1 MTSDK
6 ATLHSSTIPCAH
18 CGLPAPQAL
27 SDEPAFCCI
36 GCEAIYHAIH
46 SGGFDTFY
54 KLREM
59 GQTTVGQRA
68 QINSSARPGNAS
80 DDFDTDGKNFINF
93 DSAEFLEQHSTQLAD
108 GSRSIDLHLEGVH
121 CAGCVWLTER
131 LPHVVPGVMDANLS
145 LARARLKLRWHPEH
159 TELSTVAQ
167 WLTRYGYMPHAL
179 HSDRISGHSK
189 AERAMLMRV
198 GASWAIAGNIMILA
212 VCMYGGLNLITD
224 PKLATFA
231 RYISLGLATISL
243 TYGGGVFFRR
253 AAASLRGILTR
264 SEGFAWSRLSMDV
277 PIALGVFVG
286 WAHSAYA
293 TITGQGDVWFDSIA
307 VLIAALLTARWLQM
321 RGQRFAGD
329 AAERLLSLLPS
340 TARRLLPVAPDGQKS
355 GIEEVPADTLQIGD
369 LVEVRA
375 GDVIPADG
383 IITHGL
389 SNVHRAVVTGE
400 SRPEPVTPG
409 DPIEAGVT
417 NLGAVLTV
425 RVTAAG
431 SETRVG
437 KLMQWVEDGE
447 RRRAPIVQLAD
458 HLGGLFVLVVLAS
471 AALTALV
478 WSFIDPSQA
487 VAHVVALLVISCP
500 CALGMATPLALTVGV
515 GRAAKH
521 GFFIKHDDVLQALAR
536 ATHIIFDKTGTLTE
550 GRMTVAHITGDTQSV
565 HAAARLEAHSA
576 HPIAAALT
584 TWAAPLNYT
593 SNAPAHAPATD
604 ITEVPGS
611 GITGF
616 IDDIPTAVGHID
628 WILTLTQTAENHS
641 HPPNENIEKTWR
653 QHVADIVANGFTPIV
668 IAQNN
673 KITAAVGIGDRLRPD
688 APELIASLKA
698 RGIQPALLSGDH
710 PEIVANCAKTLQI
723 DPTLTRGGVD
733 PEQKRLFVEEIRKNN
748 PDAHIVMVG
757 DGVNDA
763 TALQAA
769 DVGIAVH
776 GGTQAALV
784 AADIFVT
791 RQGVA
796 PILELIDGT
805 HHVMRTV
812 HRNLTGSAI
821 YNAAGISLAALG
833 FVAPLV
839 GAIAMPISSLFVIAS
854 SLAQKSFD
862 NPYSKSMDSTPQPTS
877 TPTVDIPNIS

>member
-1 MTSDK
+1 MTSNK
-6 ATLHSSTIPCAH
+6 APLLSTPCAH
-18 CGLPAPQAL
+18 CGLPAPQAT
-27 SDEPAFCCI
+27 SDEPTFCCI

-54 KLREM
+54 KLRDM
-59 GQTTVGQRA
+59 GQNKVGQRA
-68 QINSSARPGNAS
+68 SINSGATSNADGNS
-80 DDFDTDGKNFINF
+80 DPAGKHFANF
-93 DSAEFLEQHSTQLAD
+93 DSPEFIEQHSTLLED

-145 LARARLKLRWHPEH
+145 LGRARLKVRWNPESAQ
-159 TELSTVAQ
+159 LSTVAE
-167 WLTRYGYMPHAL
+167 WLSRYGYMPHAL
-179 HSDRISGHSK
+179 HSDRISGHSQ
-189 AERAMLMRV
+189 AERALLVRV
-198 GASWAIAGNIMILA
+198 GASWALAGNIMILA
-212 VCMYGGLNLITD
+212 VAMYGGLDILHD

-231 RYISLGLATISL
+231 RYISLGLGTVSL
-243 TYGGGVFFRR
+243 IYGGGIFFRR
-253 AAASLRGILTR
+253 AAASLHGILTR

-277 PIALGVFVG
+277 PIAFGVFVG

-340 TARRLLPVAPDGQKS
+340 TARRLLADGS
-355 GIEEVPADTLQIGD
+355 GIEEIPADKLQIGD

-383 IITHGL
+383 IITHGR

-400 SRPEPVTPG
+400 SRPEPVVPG

-458 HLGGLFVLVVLAS
+458 RIGGIFVLIVLVS
-471 AALTALV
+471 AAITGLV
-478 WSFIDPSQA
+478 WSFIDPTQA

-536 ATHIIFDKTGTLTE
+536 ATHVIFDKTGTLTE
-550 GRMTVAHITGDTQSV
+550 GRMTVAHIIGDIDSA

-584 TWAAPLNYT
+584 AWAAKP
-593 SNAPAHAPATD
+593 NAARLAPATD
-604 ITEVPGS
+604 IVEVPGS

-616 IDDIPTAVGHID
+616 IDDVKTFVGHID
-628 WILTLTQTAENHS
+628 WITSIPAVAQNTSQDEFN
-641 HPPNENIEKTWR
+641 TWR
-653 QHVADIVANGFTPIV
+653 KHVADIVSSGFTPIV
-668 IAQNN
+668 VAQNN
-673 KITAAVGIGDRLRPD
+673 KITAALGIGDRLRAD

-710 PEIVANCAKTLQI
+710 PEIVANCAKTLGI
-723 DPTLTRGGVD
+723 DPILTRGGVD

-748 PDAHIVMVG
+748 PKAHIVMVG

-791 RQGVA
+791 RKGVA
-796 PILELIDGT
+796 PILELIDGS
-805 HHVMRTV
+805 HQVMRTV
-812 HRNLTGSAI
+812 HRNLTGSAV
-821 YNAAGISLAALG
+821 YNVAGISLAALG
-833 FVAPLV
+833 FVAPIV

-862 NPYSKSMDSTPQPTS
+862 NPYSTPVDSALLPPSSVDTS
-877 TPTVDIPNIS
+877 KVSKNAL

>member
-1 MTSDK
+1 MTSR
-6 ATLHSSTIPCAH
+6 APLLSASCAH
-18 CGLPAPQAL
+18 CGLPAPQAT
-27 SDEPAFCCI
+27 SDEPTFCCI

-54 KLREM
+54 KLRDM
-59 GQTTVGQRA
+59 GQATVGQRPN
-68 QINSSARPGNAS
+68 INSNATPGAVS
-80 DDFDTDGKNFINF
+80 DSSDPAGKNFINF
-93 DSAEFLEQHSTQLAD
+93 DSAEFLEQHSTLLAD

-145 LARARLKLRWHPEH
+145 LARARLQVRWNPESAQ
-159 TELSTVAQ
+159 LSQIAQ
-167 WLTRYGYMPHAL
+167 WLSRYGYMPHAL
-179 HSDRISGHSK
+179 RSDRIAGHSQ
-189 AERAMLMRV
+189 AERALLMRV
-198 GASWAIAGNIMILA
+198 GASWALAGNIMILA
-212 VCMYGGLNLITD
+212 VCMYGGLDILHD

-231 RYISLGLATISL
+231 RYISLALATVSL
-243 TYGGGVFFRR
+243 VYGGGVFFRR
-253 AAASLRGILTR
+253 AAASLRGVLSR

-286 WAHSAYA
+286 WAHSGWA

-321 RGQRFAGD
+321 RGRRFAGD

-340 TARRLLPVAPDGQKS
+340 TARRMLSDGS
-355 GIEEVPADTLQIGD
+355 GIEEIPADKLQIGD

-383 IITHGL
+383 IITHGF

-458 HLGGLFVLVVLAS
+458 RLGGIFVLIVLIA
-471 AALTALV
+471 AALTGLV

-550 GRMTVAHITGDTQSV
+550 GRMTVAHITGDTNAA

-584 TWAAPLNYT
+584 AWAAHSNYT
-593 SNAPAHAPATD
+593 PNAPQLSPATD

-611 GITGF
+611 GITGL
-616 IDDIPTAVGHID
+616 IDDVQTYVGHID
-628 WILTLTQTAENHS
+628 WIASIQDVAQNTSQDEL
-641 HPPNENIEKTWR
+641 KTWR
-653 QHVADIVANGFTPIV
+653 QHVADIVSNGLTPIV
-668 IAQNN
+668 VAQNN
-673 KITAAVGIGDRLRPD
+673 KITAAIGIGDRLRTD
-688 APELIASLKA
+688 APELIKTLKA

-710 PEIVANCAKTLQI
+710 PELVANCAKNLGI

-833 FVAPLV
+833 FVAPLL
-839 GAIAMPISSLFVIAS
+839 GAIAMPLSSLFVIAS
-854 SLAQKSFD
+854 SLAQKSFND
-862 NPYSKSMDSTPQPTS
+862 PYLNPMDSTHYPS
-877 TPTVDIPNIS
+877 SSVDISSVSENTL